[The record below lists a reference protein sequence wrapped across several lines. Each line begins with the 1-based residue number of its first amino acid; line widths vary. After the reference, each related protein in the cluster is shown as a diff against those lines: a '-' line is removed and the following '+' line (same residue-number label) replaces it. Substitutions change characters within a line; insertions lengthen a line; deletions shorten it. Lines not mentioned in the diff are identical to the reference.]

1 MKLTDLNAY
10 EVLEQ
15 RPLDDLHSEGCI
27 LRHKKSGA
35 RIAVIANDDDNK
47 VFYVGFRTPPEDSTG
62 VPHIIEHTVL
72 CGSDKYPVKDP
83 FVELVK
89 GSLNT
94 FLNAMTYPEKTIY
107 PVASCNDKDFQNLM
121 SVYMDAV
128 FHPNIYKY
136 QEIFKQEG
144 WHYELE
150 DEDSPITINGVVYNE
165 MKGAFSSADDV
176 LQRQILNSLFPDT
189 SYRNESGGDP
199 DFIPDLTYEA
209 YLDFHRRY
217 YHPCNSYIYLYGD
230 MDVAEKLRWL
240 DEKYLSHYK
249 KITIDSAIRE
259 QKPFAKP
266 VELVK
271 KYPISSTETEEDNTY
286 LSYNL
291 VVGTVL
297 DKKLYLAFDILDYAL
312 VSAPGAP
319 VKKALLDAGIGKDIT
334 GGYDSGTMQPI
345 FSFIAKNANGS
356 QKEEFLSVIRETLKQ
371 QVKDGIDKKA
381 LLAGINGSEFRY
393 READF
398 GQFPK
403 GLLYGIQCLD
413 SWLYDDMQPFMHLEA
428 SETYRFLK
436 EQVKTDY
443 FEQLIQTYLLDNPH
457 ASVVVIEPEKGL
469 NAKKEEQLAKKLAAY
484 KESLSKEEIQQLIA
498 DTKHLKQY
506 QEEPSPREDLEKIPM
521 LCREDMKREA
531 APLINQER
539 EVDGVTVIHHSMF
552 SNGIA
557 YLRFLFDIRDFAV
570 EDIPY
575 VGLLKYVLGYVDT
588 EHYGYAELSNEINIH
603 TGGIG
608 CSFGVYPHMSGEEQ
622 MKVMFEVKTKVLME
636 ELPEAGKL
644 ITEMIKTSVL
654 SDEKR
659 LLEIL
664 GQLKSRLQASLSSV
678 AHSVASMRAMSYFSR
693 AAYYQDAVGGIL
705 FEQKVADLA
714 EHFEEK
720 KADLIAKLEELTR
733 RIFTPERMSV
743 SVVCEEKDF
752 EAVGREIGQLKQEL
766 YPSEG
771 STVRNL
777 PPLVLEQKN
786 EGFTDASKVQY
797 VARTGN
803 FKRHGFEYNGA
814 LRILKV
820 IMGYD
825 YLWINIRVKGGAYGC
840 MNSYM
845 RNGDTYFVSYRDP
858 NLKKTNE
865 IYDGI
870 PEYLEN
876 FTADEHDMT
885 KYIIGTV
892 SDLDTPLNP
901 NAKGAR
907 SMTALLQG
915 ITQEDLQRERD
926 EVIGATEKDIR
937 ALKDMIASVLEEHNL
952 CVIGNEEKLNEQKEL
967 FTELK
972 NIF

>member
-240 DEKYLSHYK
+240 DEEYLSHYE

-644 ITEMIKTSVL
+644 ITEMIKTSIL

-705 FEQKVADLA
+705 FEQKIADLA

-752 EAVGREIGQLKQEL
+752 EAVGREIGQLKQAL

-771 STVRNL
+771 TAVRNL

-858 NLKKTNE
+858 NLEKTNE

-876 FTADEHDMT
+876 FTADERDMT